1 MQIIDALKNL
11 YVAVTGEDEPP
22 VSDQIADVI
31 QAIAEHWP
39 EDTPSGHRG
48 GRTCMLIMRIIVK
61 SMKEMKSVKKRS
73 KT

>member
-39 EDTPSGHRG
+39 EDTPSGP
-48 GRTCMLIMRIIVK
+48 
-61 SMKEMKSVKKRS
+61 
-73 KT
+73 